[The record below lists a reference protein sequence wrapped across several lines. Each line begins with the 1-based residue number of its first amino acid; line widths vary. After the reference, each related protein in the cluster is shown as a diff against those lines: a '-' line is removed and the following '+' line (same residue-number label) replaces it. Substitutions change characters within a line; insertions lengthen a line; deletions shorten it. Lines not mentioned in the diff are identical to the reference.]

1 MRRHRV
7 KRRKVERPE
16 TEKVTVKGWKRNA
29 NEYKDSQ
36 IKKRG
41 NDKGEIEHTVYRNS
55 ADAFA
60 DYHF

>member
-1 MRRHRV
+1 M

-16 TEKVTVKGWKRNA
+16 TEKGTVKGWKRNA

>member
-1 MRRHRV
+1 M

-16 TEKVTVKGWKRNA
+16 TEKVTVKGWKRNV

-41 NDKGEIEHTVYRNS
+41 NDKGEIEHTVYCNS

-60 DYHF
+60 DYNF